1 MTVTEQTVR
10 PAATRVPLLF
20 LTADTG
26 GGHRNA
32 AQAVGHALDL
42 AYPGRFAPALC
53 DPLGGPGSPWLLRWV
68 TGLYGPV
75 IRLAPWLW
83 GAVYHACDSRLA
95 MGVLRRTLL
104 RLADRT
110 VAHAVKA
117 HRPAAIVSFHPLTG
131 PAAVAARDL
140 AAPGVPVV
148 TVVTDLVSLHASW
161 RYADVDLTIA
171 PAACTARRRPS
182 PGPDQVRWAVA
193 GPPVA
198 RDLGTGPLR
207 DGERAALRQSLGLA
221 SNGLVILLTGGGEGS
236 GGLARRAAA
245 IVRRFADVQ
254 VVVVCGRNAPLQ
266 RRLERLATRSGG
278 RLTVTGFVHD
288 MADWLRC
295 SDLVVTKAGP
305 GTIAEATCCGTPLLL
320 TSHVPGQEKGNAEFV
335 TGAGAGRRVTGVR
348 PLIAEIGRLRQ
359 DRGAVEAMRS
369 ASARLAQPAAGTE
382 IADLIAGLAR
392 VGSVRSAMRP
402 ARDSA

>member
-1 MTVTEQTVR
+1 MTVTEQTVS

-20 LTADTG
+20 LMADTG

-42 AYPGRFAPALC
+42 AYPGRLAPALC
-53 DPLGGPGSPWLLRWV
+53 DPLGGPGSAWLLQWV
-68 TGLYGPV
+68 TRLYGPV

-83 GAVYHACDSRLA
+83 GAVYYACDSRLA

-110 VAHAVKA
+110 AADAVKA

-148 TVVTDLVSLHASW
+148 TVVTDLVSQHAAW
-161 RYADVDLTIA
+161 RCADVDLTIA
-171 PAACTARRRPS
+171 PATCVARRRPS
-182 PGPDQVRWAVA
+182 GPDRGRWAVA
-193 GPPVA
+193 GLPVA
-198 RDLGTGPLR
+198 PDPRTVPLR
-207 DGERAALRQSLGLA
+207 DGERAALRRSLGLA
-221 SNGLVILLTGGGEGS
+221 GNGLVILLTGGGEGS

-254 VVVVCGRNAPLQ
+254 VVVVCGRNVALQ
-266 RRLERLATRSGG
+266 RRLERLARRSGG

-295 SDLVVTKAGP
+295 SDLLITKAGP
-305 GTIAEATCCGTPLLL
+305 GTIAEATCCGIPLLL
-320 TSHVPGQEKGNAEFV
+320 TSHLPGQEKGNAELV
-335 TGAGAGRRVTGVR
+335 TGAGAGRRVPGVR
-348 PLIAEIGRLRQ
+348 PLIAEIGRLRH
-359 DRGAVEAMRS
+359 DRAAVEAMRS
-369 ASARLAQPAAGTE
+369 ASARLGQPAAGSE
-382 IADLIAGLAR
+382 IAELIAGLAR
-392 VGSVRSAMRP
+392 VRPVRSAVRP
-402 ARDSA
+402 VRDPA